1 MAFFILWYLFKE
13 VLQMINNIE
22 DCKLLIETEI
32 RMKGIDE
39 KELISQNEILKDLN
53 INEKDL
59 EDIEVNF
66 E

>member
-1 MAFFILWYLFKE
+1 M
-13 VLQMINNIE
+13 MNTIE
-22 DCKLLIETEI
+22 DWKLLIETEV
-32 RMKGIDE
+32 RMKNID
-39 KELISQNEILKDLN
+39 KSELISQSEILKDLN

>member
-1 MAFFILWYLFKE
+1 MAIFLLWHIFKE
-13 VLQMINNIE
+13 GLQMMNTIE
-22 DCKLLIETEI
+22 DWKLLIETEV
-32 RMKGIDE
+32 RMKNID
-39 KELISQNEILKDLN
+39 KSELISQSEILKDLN

>member
-1 MAFFILWYLFKE
+1 
-13 VLQMINNIE
+13 MINNIE

-39 KELISQNEILKDLN
+39 KELISQSEILKDLN

>member
-1 MAFFILWYLFKE
+1 
-13 VLQMINNIE
+13 
-22 DCKLLIETEI
+22 
-32 RMKGIDE
+32 MKDIDE
-39 KELISQNEILKDLN
+39 KELISQRDILKDLN

>member
-1 MAFFILWYLFKE
+1 
-13 VLQMINNIE
+13 MINNIE

-39 KELISQNEILKDLN
+39 KELISQRDILKDLN

>member
-1 MAFFILWYLFKE
+1 MAIFILWYIFKE

-39 KELISQNEILKDLN
+39 KELISQSEILKDLN

>member
-1 MAFFILWYLFKE
+1 
-13 VLQMINNIE
+13 MINNIE

-32 RMKGIDE
+32 RMKDIDE
-39 KELISQNEILKDLN
+39 KELISQSEILKDLN

>member
-1 MAFFILWYLFKE
+1 M
-13 VLQMINNIE
+13 LQMINNIE

>member
-1 MAFFILWYLFKE
+1 
-13 VLQMINNIE
+13 MINNIE